1 MKKLISTFLF
11 SFLLVGMIS
20 AQEWNISTDAFNAL
34 GSIQEVITVDGL
46 TINASAEKAVTVDEN
61 AKTLGDLAFTH
72 RMKLGGAGTY
82 TDSVPSARVISF
94 NVEGNSKIS
103 IAAMSS
109 SSGEDRVL
117 IAVNAAGD
125 TLAQIPALG
134 ASLEMVEFEY
144 TGDSTTIYMF
154 SSASGINIYY
164 LKAEAIEEPVEPAE
178 PIVGVS
184 TDEYAIFDPA
194 AVNEDLLPEGME
206 IVEINGRKWLQVVVN
221 GWNSILNVPEF
232 VFEPGMTAYA
242 EFKYVVAQTEYTAS
256 QINAGV
262 QIMDTVN
269 KMTVSWDPNPT
280 TTTTGLMQSNPS
292 GQIVMTSANAAPT
305 SKLAHQVQFFGQQ
318 TATWGAVVGDTL
330 LVGKVRAYKAEPNV
344 IFDPATYDPDA
355 LAEGMEVI
363 EVGGKKMLQVVVNGW
378 NSILN
383 VPAFNVDGK
392 TAYANFKYTIG
403 QTEYTASQINAAVQL
418 IDTVIETPASWD
430 PSLLV
435 DFVTGITQSNPSGQ
449 FIYSSGKVPAGM
461 KNAHQVQFFGQQ
473 TSSWGAVVGDTLWV
487 GKVRAYVAD
496 PNVIFD
502 PATYDPADLAEG
514 MEIIEVDGKKL
525 LQVVVNGWNS
535 TLNVPA
541 FSVSGKSAFANFKYT
556 IGQTEYTAS
565 QINAA
570 VQLIDTVNET
580 PASWDPSLLV
590 DFVTGITQSNPSGQ
604 FVKSSGKVPEGMKFA
619 HQVQFFGQQTS
630 SWGAVAGD
638 TLWVGKV
645 LSYKVDPDV
654 VFDPATYDAAE
665 LPADMSIVEID
676 GVKYLKAT
684 LNGWNS
690 AVSLYPV
697 NVPASA
703 KYFTTKA
710 KYQVKSS
717 GFELAKINTFLK
729 LATTDYAT
737 EIGAAGQASSA
748 DFIDYRVN
756 IAAKAKAGAFQFA
769 GQETTGW
776 SAVAGDIMW
785 LGKVTL
791 VHAAPVTFIVD
802 DSKLATSTGFAL
814 KGSWKKASG
823 EYDSSWDG
831 GAELAKFYD
840 DGTHGD
846 ATAGDHI
853 WSVTVDL
860 IVDKGANTWKWG
872 INDSKGNWCL
882 VGPDREFTIPDAKA
896 QTQTYEN
903 VTSSN
908 SISVKAARVYPNPA
922 TNMITVMGSEIQS
935 VEIYNIV
942 GSKVLVS
949 SDSQV
954 DISAL
959 SKGTYIAKVFTVN
972 GEISMSKFNKE

>member
-11 SFLLVGMIS
+11 SFLLVGMLS
-20 AQEWNISTDAFNAL
+20 AQVWNISDSTFNAL
-34 GSIQEVITVDGL
+34 EDTIKANLTIDGL
-46 TINASAEKAVTVDEN
+46 TINASNEQFVIVDANDKTV
-61 AKTLGDLAFTH
+61 GDLVFTH
-72 RMKLGGAGTY
+72 RLKLGGAGTY
-82 TDSVPSARVISF
+82 TDGVPSARVISF
-94 NVEGNSKIS
+94 NVDGNSKVS
-103 IAAMSS
+103 VAAMSS
-109 SSGEDRVL
+109 SGGEDRVL

-134 ASLEMVEFEY
+134 ASLALVEFEY

-164 LKAEAIEEPVEPAE
+164 LKAEAVEEEEPIEE
-178 PIVGVS
+178 PIVGKS

-194 AVNEDLLPEGME
+194 AVNEDLLPEGMK
-206 IVEINGRKWLQVVVN
+206 IVEINGKKWLQVVVD

-232 VFEPGMTAYA
+232 VFEPGMTAFT
-242 EFKYVVAQTEYTAS
+242 EFRYVVAQTEYTAS
-256 QINAGV
+256 QINACV
-262 QIMDTVN
+262 QVMDTVN
-269 KMTVSWDPNPT
+269 KMTVSWSADPV
-280 TTTTGLMQSNPS
+280 TTTTGLTQSNPS
-292 GQIVMTSANAAPT
+292 GKFVRVKANAAAT
-305 SKLAHQVQFFGQQ
+305 SKFAHQVQFFGQQ
-318 TATWGAVVGDTL
+318 TSSWGAVAGDTL
-330 LVGKVRAYKAEPNV
+330 WVGKVRAYKV
-344 IFDPATYDPDA
+344 DDKCIFDPVTYDPAD
-355 LAEGMEVI
+355 LVDGMSVVEVD
-363 EVGGKKMLQVVVNGW
+363 GKKMLQVIVNGW
-378 NSILN
+378 NSTLN
-383 VPAFNVDGK
+383 VPEFNVDGK
-392 TAYANFKYTIG
+392 TAFANFKYTVG
-403 QTEYTASQINAAVQL
+403 QTEFAAAQINAAVQL
-418 IDTVIETPASWD
+418 IDTVNKTTVSWSTD
-430 PSLLV
+430 PV
-435 DFVTGITQSNPSGQ
+435 NFTAGIVQSNPSGK
-449 FIYSSGKVPAGM
+449 FAMSSAKIPAGM
-461 KNAHQVQFFGQQ
+461 KLAHQVQFFGQQ

-502 PATYDPADLAEG
+502 PATYDPADLVDG
-514 MEIIEVDGKKL
+514 MKIIDADGKKL

-541 FSVSGKSAFANFKYT
+541 FNVDGKSAFANFKYT
-556 IGQTEYTAS
+556 VGQTQFTAS

-570 VQLIDTVNET
+570 VQLIDTVNKTTVSWSTT
-580 PASWDPSLLV
+580 PV
-590 DFVTGITQSNPSGQ
+590 NFTTGIVQSNPSGQ
-604 FVKSSGKVPEGMKFA
+604 FVKSSAKVATGMKLA
-619 HQVQFFGQQTS
+619 HQVQFFGQETS

-665 LPADMSIVEID
+665 LPKDMSIVDID
-676 GVKYLKAT
+676 GVKYLKAK
-684 LNGWNS
+684 LDGWKS
-690 AVSLYPV
+690 AISLYPV
-697 NVPASA
+697 DVPATA
-703 KYFTTKA
+703 KFFTCKA
-710 KYQVKSS
+710 KYEVKSS

-729 LATTDYAT
+729 LATSDYAT
-737 EIGAAGQASSA
+737 EIAASGQASSA
-748 DFIDYRVN
+748 TFVDYSVA
-756 IAAKAKAGAFQFA
+756 IAKAGKAGAFQFA

-776 SAVAGDIMW
+776 SAVAGDNFW
-785 LGKVTL
+785 VGKVTL
-791 VHAAPVTFIVD
+791 VHAAPITFVVD

-814 KGSWKKASG
+814 KGSWKKATG
-823 EYDSSWDG
+823 VYDSSWDG
-831 GAELAKFYD
+831 GIELAKFYD

-846 ATAGDHI
+846 KTAGDHI

-882 VGPDREFTIPDAKA
+882 VGPDREFSIPDAKA

-903 VTSSN
+903 VTSSKDFA
-908 SISVKAARVYPNPA
+908 VKSARIYPNPA

-949 SDSQV
+949 TDSQV